1 MSEPI
6 NELITIPSESAFEV
20 FTKPDGIAPYLEQ
33 IRQAVIGEVPDIS
46 TDKGRKA
53 VASLAFKVSKSKTYL
68 DSVGKTLVDEY
79 KEIPKKIDANRKQA
93 RDYLDALRDEV
104 RQPLTEW
111 EEQQKIVQSV
121 IDQLASAY
129 KLEPDR
135 TADQIAQAIAH
146 LEAFDLSSKGMGDRL
161 AEAEGAKLASLESLR
176 EQLAKRQQYEAE
188 QAELARLR
196 AEAEQRERIEREQQI
211 AREAAERAAQAERE
225 AAERRE
231 HELKEAAE
239 RAERDKAE
247 AERRAMEAQQ
257 QAELAEQRAREEAE
271 RQYLEE
277 QRRLAEE
284 SAKREADRE
293 HRKAINTAALEAF
306 VAGGLDR
313 EAAKLAVT
321 LIAQRKIPAVVI
333 SY

>member
-111 EEQQKIVQSV
+111 EEQQKIVQAV

-129 KLEPDR
+129 KLEPDS

-146 LEAFDLSSKGMGDRL
+146 LEGFDLSGMGDRL

-196 AEAEQRERIEREQQI
+196 AEAAERERIEREQQI
-211 AREAAERAAQAERE
+211 AR
-225 AAERRE
+225 
-231 HELKEAAE
+231 
-239 RAERDKAE
+239 
-247 AERRAMEAQQ
+247 
-257 QAELAEQRAREEAE
+257 
-271 RQYLEE
+271 
-277 QRRLAEE
+277 
-284 SAKREADRE
+284 
-293 HRKAINTAALEAF
+293 
-306 VAGGLDR
+306 
-313 EAAKLAVT
+313 
-321 LIAQRKIPAVVI
+321 
-333 SY
+333 